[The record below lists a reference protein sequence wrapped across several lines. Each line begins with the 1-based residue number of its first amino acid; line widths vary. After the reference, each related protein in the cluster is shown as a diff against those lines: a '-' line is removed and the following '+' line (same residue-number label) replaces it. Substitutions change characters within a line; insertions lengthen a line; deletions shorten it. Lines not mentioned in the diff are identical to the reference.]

1 MKKYL
6 FLCFQNLSRNLRVL
20 ESGPEGPLV
29 SGGGRQRE
37 LKKLE
42 LWGHQF
48 QPENIQFHL
57 FFLLFITFSSLRVQ
71 SDETVFLSVHFPL
84 MFTFYL
90 IEQKD
95 LIPRKH

>member
-1 MKKYL
+1 MSFNFAVGLKCFITEWLKKYL

-29 SGGGRQRE
+29 SGRSGQRE
-37 LKKLE
+37 LKKIE

-57 FFLLFITFSSLRVQ
+57 FFLS
-71 SDETVFLSVHFPL
+71 ELSV
-84 MFTFYL
+84 
-90 IEQKD
+90 
-95 LIPRKH
+95 